1 MGSFMPK
8 SIKLMVVYGCFTA
21 AFAVTAACSPRHHQ
35 AQPMSVSDLME
46 DRVTLDGVLMKCNR
60 NVASHTDPDCLNARI
75 AIERLDAQNEDKPA
89 REAKRQEDFERS
101 REQLRALQDNQ
112 GGCVP
117 PARHAGRTAARAE
130 GSSVAHR
137 GTNDSLRLRRRLEPE
152 HSTVILIG

>member
-101 REQLRALQDNQ
+101 REQLRALQDKQ
-112 GGCVP
+112 RQEQQAKTKVDVYHLPVMPVEQP
-117 PARHAGRTAARAE
+117 PAPKDPQSPIVGQT
-130 GSSVAHR
+130 
-137 GTNDSLRLRRRLEPE
+137 TP
-152 HSTVILIG
+152 

>member
-1 MGSFMPK
+1 MPK

-101 REQLRALQDNQ
+101 REQLRALQDKQ
-112 GGCVP
+112 RQEQQAKTKVDVYHLPVMPVEQP
-117 PARHAGRTAARAE
+117 PAPKDPQSPIVGQT
-130 GSSVAHR
+130 
-137 GTNDSLRLRRRLEPE
+137 TP
-152 HSTVILIG
+152 